1 MEGGREGGRG
11 GMEGGREEEK
21 GSEGIAYKHK
31 LEDSLGSAG
40 DVMHDVCPQALLL
53 FARQYCPLTN
63 NPLLNC

>member
-1 MEGGREGGRG
+1 
-11 GMEGGREEEK
+11 MEGGREEEK